1 MPQPKLNVLITG
13 TSTGI
18 GRLTAI
24 AVAQAGHYVFASMRD
39 RDGKNLHAAEE
50 LLGLARR
57 DGLGIEVIDLD
68 VTKPESVSTAIQAC
82 LHDPANYRQI
92 ERCQQISGRVIQKS
106 LLPEFHL
113 LAALNHQSHARLV
126 RDRGRSGGRCV
137 AMECQARN
145 IRGLRFRRAS
155 ERGNLADQL
164 RA

>member
-50 LLGLARR
+50 LRELARR

-68 VTKPESVSTAIQAC
+68 VTEPESVSTAIQGIAS
-82 LHDPANYRQI
+82 ANKDIDVLVNNAGQMSIGIAEAFTEDQI
-92 ERCQQISGRVIQKS
+92 KEQFAVNRPEGLTFCNPGHVDLIMVAPHATQTCRSDMGTLIGSGPFQQ
-106 LLPEFHL
+106 PY
-113 LAALNHQSHARLV
+113 
-126 RDRGRSGGRCV
+126 
-137 AMECQARN
+137 
-145 IRGLRFRRAS
+145 
-155 ERGNLADQL
+155 
-164 RA
+164 